1 MEKVLNLKKT
11 IYALCMSDPTFR
23 SIMLEMG
30 VKAVA
35 APKTLGALKNRTLPE
50 IVPIRGMGLDEVI
63 KKFEEHGYA
72 VVGRDDN

>member
-35 APKTLGALKNRTLPE
+35 APKTLGAMRNRTLPE
-50 IVPIRGMGLDEVI
+50 VMPIRGMELDEVLQ
-63 KKFEEHGYA
+63 KFEEYGYRI
-72 VVGRDDN
+72 VGREE

>member
-35 APKTLGALKNRTLPE
+35 APKTLGAMRNRTLPE
-50 IVPIRGMGLDEVI
+50 VMPIRGMELDEVLQ
-63 KKFEEHGYA
+63 KFEDYGYKI
-72 VVGRDDN
+72 VGREE